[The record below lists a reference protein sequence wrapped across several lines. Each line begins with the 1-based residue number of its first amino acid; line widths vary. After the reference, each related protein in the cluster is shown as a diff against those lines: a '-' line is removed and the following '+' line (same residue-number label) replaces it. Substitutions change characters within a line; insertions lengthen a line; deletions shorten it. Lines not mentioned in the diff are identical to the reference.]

1 MKVTIKKPQ
10 TFEAAILEVSAGFPY
25 WEDATVNGVKDEDG
39 TLMPFRVGDYWKPT
53 IDVNTGQIK
62 DWPQGTTANIH
73 YKICDDGTYTLKT
86 AEGET
91 ILEKDGYVPDI
102 MCPGDEGYGDYIIMT
117 VNESGVI
124 EGWKQTLSGFDL
136 EDED

>member
-1 MKVTIKKPQ
+1 
-10 TFEAAILEVSAGFPY
+10 
-25 WEDATVNGVKDEDG
+25 
-39 TLMPFRVGDYWKPT
+39 
-53 IDVNTGQIK
+53 
-62 DWPQGTTANIH
+62 
-73 YKICDDGTYTLKT
+73 
-86 AEGET
+86 
-91 ILEKDGYVPDI
+91 LEKDGYVPDI